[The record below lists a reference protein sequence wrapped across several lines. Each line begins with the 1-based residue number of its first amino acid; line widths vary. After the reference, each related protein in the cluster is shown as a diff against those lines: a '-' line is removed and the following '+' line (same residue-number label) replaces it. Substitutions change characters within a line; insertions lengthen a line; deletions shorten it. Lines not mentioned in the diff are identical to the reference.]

1 MNYESK
7 LQLARNKNGN
17 KWEDKILLMS
27 SSKWENCDLTLDDLE
42 TTKTWNCDLVNHEDK
57 IFLEL
62 TTSVKDAKE
71 AKSIIESKVHKH
83 HYPDYK
89 FVMGIKK
96 ISKKGKRLDGLN
108 SHIDH
113 LNQTSTI
120 DQVLI
125 GEEEVLKFMRKPF
138 YNKQVTINNKKQG
151 VTMKSNILIQDTIL
165 RGIDLGNINA
175 VHKLVK
181 MFSGETVKQK
191 IVSKSGNKDAQKVKK
206 EYFFDNIISGIKS
219 ENTQSIATINEE
231 VLGVEKNNQRS
242 LDRFF
247 SSKLATSMKDA
258 GVKMIDTGV
267 GTNPDRYHF
276 RLSDVEQY
284 VS

>member
-1 MNYESK
+1 
-7 LQLARNKNGN
+7 
-17 KWEDKILLMS
+17 
-27 SSKWENCDLTLDDLE
+27 
-42 TTKTWNCDLVNHEDK
+42 
-57 IFLEL
+57 
-62 TTSVKDAKE
+62 
-71 AKSIIESKVHKH
+71 
-83 HYPDYK
+83 
-89 FVMGIKK
+89 
-96 ISKKGKRLDGLN
+96 
-108 SHIDH
+108 
-113 LNQTSTI
+113 
-120 DQVLI
+120 
-125 GEEEVLKFMRKPF
+125 
-138 YNKQVTINNKKQG
+138 
-151 VTMKSNILIQDTIL
+151 L

>member
-151 VTMKSNILIQDTIL
+151 VTMKSNILI
-165 RGIDLGNINA
+165 
-175 VHKLVK
+175 
-181 MFSGETVKQK
+181 
-191 IVSKSGNKDAQKVKK
+191 
-206 EYFFDNIISGIKS
+206 
-219 ENTQSIATINEE
+219 
-231 VLGVEKNNQRS
+231 
-242 LDRFF
+242 
-247 SSKLATSMKDA
+247 
-258 GVKMIDTGV
+258 
-267 GTNPDRYHF
+267 
-276 RLSDVEQY
+276 
-284 VS
+284 